1 MLRPVFC
8 RCGVH
13 PACKGTVECTQVL
26 IAYLLG
32 NFLNLGIGVSKKS
45 ACLIYSQQPNDGVEI
60 RACAVGDDTNHLPV
74 AVSESFCQTIQCQS
88 CVVGLNIAEEFCM
101 TVVPADR
108 VGGR

>member
-13 PACKGTVECTQVL
+13 PACKGTVECAQVL

-32 NFLNLGIGVSKKS
+32 NFFNLDICVPKKS

-60 RACAVGDDTNHLPV
+60 RACAVGDNPDHLPF
-74 AVSESFCQTIQCQS
+74 AVSEFFCQVIQC
-88 CVVGLNIAEEFCM
+88 
-101 TVVPADR
+101 
-108 VGGR
+108 